1 MVGARARR
9 LSIPRSD
16 RLMAELALAA
26 VGAAIAPAGNA
37 AIGWTIGMAV
47 GNALFAKTQHIT
59 QEGPRLADLSVQT
72 SIDGAPLMSMHG
84 IARVAGNVIWSAV
97 IKVTRTE
104 TKQEN
109 KNKNGGGT

>member
-59 QEGPRLADLSVQT
+59 QEGPRLADLSVQSST
-72 SIDGAPLMSMHG
+72 DGAPLMSMPG
-84 IARVAGNVIWSAV
+84 IARVAGNVIWSAGF
-97 IKVTRTE
+97 KETRSDTDLDVGGY
-104 TKQEN
+104 
-109 KNKNGGGT
+109 GGGG